1 METQVRYLIIGGG
14 TAGQS
19 AAQAIRSMDA
29 EGRVMIAAG
38 EEELPYNRPM
48 LTKLLEQDIP
58 RDKLLI
64 KKESWYQEKKIDIRT
79 GLKILSIDPQKHSAA
94 AMNGETIIFDKLIF
108 AAGASCFVPPIP
120 GADQS
125 HVFTVRTTKDVRRIK
140 DRLPAVRH
148 AAVIGGGV
156 LGLEIAWSLT
166 RYGIAVSVIEQGERV
181 MQRQLDQDASA
192 LMLSAIESH
201 GTRFL
206 TSSGAKEITEKGVIL
221 LNGTEIPADMVM
233 ISTGIVSA
241 TGLAKTIPG
250 IGIGRAIQVNEYM
263 ETGVEHIYACGD
275 CAELNGRV
283 FGLWQPS
290 GQMGQTA
297 GRNAAGDRRA
307 FEAQANPMLFNGYE
321 TSLCVVGDAGY
332 GQGDYET
339 VTLVKT
345 ETELEKLWF
354 RNGLLAGAAMVGD
367 TKKSAFYKK
376 AVSERRAKE
385 NLPG

>member
-1 METQVRYLIIGGG
+1 METKVRYLIIGGG
-14 TAGQS
+14 TAGQN
-19 AAQAIRSMDA
+19 AAQAIRSMDT
-29 EGRVMIAAG
+29 EERIMIAAG

-48 LTKLLEQDIP
+48 LTKVLEQDIP

-64 KKESWYQEKKIDIRT
+64 KNETWYQEKAIDIRT
-79 GLKILSIDPQKHSAA
+79 GLKILSVDAKKHSAT
-94 AMNGETIIFDKLIF
+94 AMNGDTIAFDKLIF
-108 AAGASCFVPPIP
+108 ATGASCFVPPIP
-120 GADQS
+120 GAGQN
-125 HVFTVRTTKDVRRIK
+125 HVFTVRTTKDVEHIK
-140 DRLPAVRH
+140 DRLPSVQHAV
-148 AAVIGGGV
+148 VIGGGV

-166 RYGIAVSVIEQGERV
+166 RYGIAVAVIEQGERV
-181 MQRQLDQDASA
+181 MQRQLDEDASA
-192 LMLSAIESH
+192 LMLSAIEGH
-201 GTRFL
+201 DTRFL
-206 TSSGAKEITEKGVIL
+206 TSSGVKEIKEKSVVL

-241 TGLAKTIPG
+241 TELARSIPG
-250 IGIGRAIQVNEYM
+250 IGVGRAIQVNEYM
-263 ETGVEHIYACGD
+263 ETGVESIYACGD

-297 GRNAAGDRRA
+297 GLNAAGDKRI

-332 GQGDYET
+332 GKGDYET

-345 ETELEKLWF
+345 ETDLEKLWF
-354 RNGLLAGAAMVGD
+354 QNGLLTGASMVGS

-376 AVSERRAKE
+376 AVLEHRTKE
-385 NLPG
+385 SLLG